1 MGTRGAVGFRHNQ
14 KDYITY
20 NHYDSYP
27 TCAGV
32 GVIMT
37 IIKQKLFDDKY
48 RQQAIEKLESLQ
60 LINSEKTFEPEEL
73 ENIRNNIEA
82 LGLENNTFDPTRFG
96 NGKVDAYYVLN
107 PIQRH
112 INAYIHPKHTIP
124 YMIDSHEF
132 MANSLYCEWAYIINF
147 DTNSLEIYEGFNKNK
162 NAAGRYAG
170 KQRERERNYEPKEQF
185 YGVSLIGE
193 IPFEAVRE
201 WKRVDANIFCVKLE
215 SYCTHIS
222 NAHCEAEHGGIF
234 EEHIK
239 LSPEI
244 MQQAQDNLASLK
256 DLDVPL
262 AQ

>member
-27 TCAGV
+27 TCAGLN
-32 GVIMT
+32 VIMT

-73 ENIRNNIEA
+73 EKIRGNIVA
-82 LGLENNTFDPTRFG
+82 LGLENNDYNPKNFG

-112 INAYIHPKHTIP
+112 INAYIHPKHAIP
-124 YMIDSHEF
+124 YMIDNHEF
-132 MANSLYCEWAYIINF
+132 MANSLFCEWAYIINF

-162 NAAGRYAG
+162 NAAGRYAE
-170 KQRERERNYEPKEQF
+170 KQLECNYEPKEQF

-201 WKRVDANIFCVKLE
+201 WKRVDANMFCVNLE

-222 NAHCEAEHGGIF
+222 NAHYEAEKDGTF
-234 EEHIK
+234 EDHIK

-244 MQQAQDNLASLK
+244 MTQAQNNLASLK
-256 DLDVPL
+256 DFKVPSP
-262 AQ
+262 Q

>member
-37 IIKQKLFDDKY
+37 IIKQKLFDDQY

-112 INAYIHPKHTIP
+112 INTYIHPKHTIP
-124 YMIDSHEF
+124 YMIDNHEF
-132 MANSLYCEWAYIINF
+132 MANSLFCEWAYIINF
-147 DTNSLEIYEGFNKNK
+147 DTNSLEIYEGFNRNK
-162 NAAGRYAG
+162 SGAGRYADKYLDPG
-170 KQRERERNYEPKEQF
+170 YKERDVF
-185 YGVSLIGE
+185 YGVTLIGE
-193 IPFEAVRE
+193 LPFETIQK
-201 WKRVDANIFCVKLE
+201 WKKADANRFCVKLE
-215 SYCTHIS
+215 SYCAHIS
-222 NAHCEAEHGGIF
+222 NAYYEAEHGGTF
-234 EEHIK
+234 EDHIK

-244 MQQAQDNLASLK
+244 RQQAQENLASLK
-256 DLDVPL
+256 DLEVPL
-262 AQ
+262 PE